1 MFFPNYSAN
10 FDCRPL
16 RFFRNGLPL
25 KVDEKLGK
33 NMENQL
39 KLKRTLIIYGC

>member
-1 MFFPNYSAN
+1 LIADRYGFFI
-10 FDCRPL
+10 
-16 RFFRNGLPL
+16 GLPL